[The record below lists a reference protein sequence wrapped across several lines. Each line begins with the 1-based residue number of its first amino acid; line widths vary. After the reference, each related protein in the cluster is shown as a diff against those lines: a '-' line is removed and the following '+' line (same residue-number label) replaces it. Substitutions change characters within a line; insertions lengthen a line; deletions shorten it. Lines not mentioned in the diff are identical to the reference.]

1 MVSLTAHFKTT
12 KYLLDEGEVVLKHR
26 PYLGMSQL
34 GHECSRYLWY
44 QFRWAFEDTTSKR
57 MVRLWNRGHRE
68 EPEIIKALNG
78 IGVDVWGDQTEMLA
92 GHGHIKGHNDG
103 ICKGVVEAPKT
114 IHLAEFKTV
123 KDSGFKEL
131 QKKRLEKYSP
141 TYWAQCQLYMHFLKL
156 TRTLFIAVNKNDD
169 SYYVERIYYE
179 KAEAMDLIRKGESII
194 LADCPPDRAFPS
206 KTFFKCRWC
215 SANQQCWEDAPLQKN
230 CRTCKSCE
238 LCIEGEWSCSEL
250 KEGNRIPDAR
260 QRIGCDLYRGLNNE

>member
-12 KYLLDEGEVVLKHR
+12 KYLLDEGEVVLKPR

-68 EPEIIKALNG
+68 EPEIIKALNE
-78 IGVDVWGDQTEMLA
+78 IGVDVWGDQTEMVA